1 MKKILFAMN
10 IAAALSMTSCTD
22 YFLDLKPTDQQ
33 TEANFYKN
41 AKEFEV
47 AARSTYSFYAF
58 KDVSATVNGTKHTRT
73 FGELVDRNADLLTGN
88 GSDCAMASGTKAAG
102 TTDAYWSI
110 GYARIRSCNEVLT
123 KGEEYTGSEDITS
136 SLAVAHFFRAYQY
149 FELLKHFGGVP
160 IVTQPLTSAS
170 EELYGTRNSRYEV
183 AKLIFDDLDY
193 AIKYLP
199 NEKNYDGTVSK
210 EGAQAFKSR
219 VLLFEATWEKYVGT
233 TTDGDG
239 TKEGAGTAKPE
250 GYPSVESMLT
260 DAASL
265 ADAVISSG
273 KYELWNAKGTVFEKI
288 AYNYLFN
295 LENENSN
302 PMGFKRNQNK
312 EYILQVAYD
321 HDNNKIGKNVTKV
334 FGGDGNAASAVTI
347 KMMNMFPCVDDGLPY
362 LYSKDYNGYN
372 KLTDLYENRDSRL
385 TSCIKRPGDTYYFYG
400 TNGADASIY
409 AAANY
414 VTTFDFP
421 STCPVYYPDLRNPGY
436 TGFQN
441 RKFCSEMLNY
451 RDGDEGFNFPV
462 LRLAELYLNYAE
474 AKCELG
480 NGTISDDDLNKSIN
494 VLHDR
499 AGSAP
504 ISNASVAE
512 ANANYQKNTG
522 KVGKMTILELIRNER
537 AVELRNENQRPTD
550 LLRWGVAEE
559 VLNAPRSGMVLKNAD
574 GTDTE
579 VVHATYESGGKTINI
594 YNEAAAAYGLETLE
608 DGSQAL
614 IINPKSDFN
623 MSRKFYLYP
632 IPQGQIQLNP
642 ALVQNPGY

>member
-1 MKKILFAMN
+1 MKKILFVMN

-41 AKEFEV
+41 AKEFEA

-260 DAASL
+260 GFSCRCC
-265 ADAVISSG
+265 
-273 KYELWNAKGTVFEKI
+273 
-288 AYNYLFN
+288 YLFW
-295 LENENSN
+295 
-302 PMGFKRNQNK
+302 
-312 EYILQVAYD
+312 
-321 HDNNKIGKNVTKV
+321 KV
-334 FGGDGNAASAVTI
+334 
-347 KMMNMFPCVDDGLPY
+347 
-362 LYSKDYNGYN
+362 
-372 KLTDLYENRDSRL
+372 
-385 TSCIKRPGDTYYFYG
+385 
-400 TNGADASIY
+400 
-409 AAANY
+409 
-414 VTTFDFP
+414 
-421 STCPVYYPDLRNPGY
+421 
-436 TGFQN
+436 
-441 RKFCSEMLNY
+441 
-451 RDGDEGFNFPV
+451 
-462 LRLAELYLNYAE
+462 
-474 AKCELG
+474 
-480 NGTISDDDLNKSIN
+480 
-494 VLHDR
+494 
-499 AGSAP
+499 
-504 ISNASVAE
+504 
-512 ANANYQKNTG
+512 
-522 KVGKMTILELIRNER
+522 
-537 AVELRNENQRPTD
+537 
-550 LLRWGVAEE
+550 
-559 VLNAPRSGMVLKNAD
+559 
-574 GTDTE
+574 
-579 VVHATYESGGKTINI
+579 
-594 YNEAAAAYGLETLE
+594 
-608 DGSQAL
+608 
-614 IINPKSDFN
+614 
-623 MSRKFYLYP
+623 
-632 IPQGQIQLNP
+632 
-642 ALVQNPGY
+642 